1 MALSESIRFA
11 GDVNIDKIEI
21 ISSNGFLQNVTNQV
35 IAIEIFEDLYSPFI
49 TGNIVV
55 KDSLDLANLFP
66 FVGEEF
72 INLKI
77 HTPTLEDKTQVID
90 SQFYIYKMS
99 NRELMG
105 DRNVVYQLHFIS
117 PEAIVDLNKKISKV
131 YEGKISDIASK
142 LVTDKTFGLETKKKL
157 NLEPTPNSVKYIS
170 NFWSPIKNL
179 NYIAGNAV
187 NTANAASYVFF
198 ENRVGFNFVSLEN
211 LFKSPVKQD
220 FVYDSYIRDMG
231 SLNTTIRN
239 VEEDYKRIVDVSIP
253 EAYDY
258 MDRSMS
264 GMFSSK
270 MISSD
275 ITLKRY
281 VAKNFDMLKD
291 FSKNSHLNAFP
302 LASKKNIQRPS
313 SLIINYQKEY
323 GLFNGYTDVTNAKT
337 LQQRISLLQQAEGS
351 KIEIT
356 VPGRTDYTVG
366 MKVSVKLYKNSPVTK
381 TDSNEDIT
389 DNMFSG
395 NYLISAINHY
405 INREKHECKME
416 LIKDSFI
423 VDLEKGGKK

>member
-21 ISSNGFLQNVTNQV
+21 ISSNGFIQNVTNQV

-211 LFKSPVKQD
+211 LFKSTVKQD
-220 FVYDSYIRDMG
+220 FIYDSYIRDMG
-231 SLNTTIRN
+231 SLNTTIKN
-239 VEEDYKRIVDVSIP
+239 VEEDYKRIVDVSIS

-423 VDLEKGGKK
+423 VDLERGGKK

>member
-21 ISSNGFLQNVTNQV
+21 VSSNGFVQNVTNQV

-49 TGNIVV
+49 SGNVVV

-66 FVGEEF
+66 FVGEEY
-72 INLKI
+72 INIKI
-77 HTPTLEDKTQVID
+77 HTPTLEGADKVINT
-90 SQFYIYKMS
+90 QFYIFKMS
-99 NRELMG
+99 NREMMG
-105 DRNVVYQLHFIS
+105 DRSVVYQLHFTS
-117 PEAIVDLNKKISKV
+117 TEAIADVNKKLSKV

-142 LVTDKTFGLETKKKL
+142 LVTEKIYGLESKKKL
-157 NLEPTPNSVKYIS
+157 NLEPTANSVKYVS
-170 NFWSPIKNL
+170 NYWSPVKNL
-179 NYIAGNAV
+179 NYIAGNAT
-187 NTANAASYVFF
+187 NTADAANFIFF
-198 ENRVGFNFVSLEN
+198 ENRNGFNFVSLES
-211 LFKSPVKQD
+211 LFKTGVKQE
-220 FVYDSYIRDMG
+220 FVYDSYIRDNG
-231 SLNTTIRN
+231 ALNTSIRN
-239 VEEDYKRIVDVSIP
+239 IEEEYKRIVDISIP

-270 MISSD
+270 L
-275 ITLKRY
+275 ITADLTTKKY
-281 VAKNFDMLKD
+281 SVKNFDMLST
-291 FSKNSHLNAFP
+291 FSKNVHLNTYP
-302 LASKKNIQRPS
+302 LASRKNLTRPA
-313 SLIINYQKEY
+313 SLTIVYPKEY

-337 LQQRISLLQQAEGS
+337 LQKRISMIQQAEGS

-366 MKVSVKLYKNSPVTK
+366 MKVNVKLNKINPISK
-381 TDSNEDIT
+381 TDSNDDVT

-405 INREKHECKME
+405 INREKHECTME

-423 VDLEKGGKK
+423 VDLDKGGKK

>member
-21 ISSNGFLQNVTNQV
+21 ISSNGFIQNVTNQV
-35 IAIEIFEDLYSPFI
+35 IAVEIFEDLYSPFI
-49 TGNIVV
+49 SGNIVV

-131 YEGKISDIASK
+131 YEGRISDIASK
-142 LVTDKTFGLETKKKL
+142 LVTDKTFGLETKKKF
-157 NLEPTPNSVKYIS
+157 NLEPTPNNVKYIS
-170 NFWSPIKNL
+170 NYWSPIRNL
-179 NYIAGNAV
+179 NYIAGNAT
-187 NTANAASYVFF
+187 NTENAASYVFF

-211 LFKSPVKQD
+211 LFKTSVKQD

-239 VEEDYKRIVDVSIP
+239 VEEDYKRIVEVSIP

-281 VAKNFDMLKD
+281 VSKNFDMLKD
-291 FSKNSHLNAFP
+291 FNKNSHLNTFP

-366 MKVSVKLYKNSPVTK
+366 MKVSVKLYKMNPVTK
-381 TDSNEDIT
+381 TDSNDDIT

>member
-21 ISSNGFLQNVTNQV
+21 VSSNGFIQNVTNQI

-49 TGNIVV
+49 SGNVVV

-77 HTPTLEDKTQVID
+77 HTPTLEGKTQVID
-90 SQFYIYKMS
+90 SQFYIFKMS

-131 YEGKISDIASK
+131 YEGRISDIAAK
-142 LVTDKTFGLETKKKL
+142 IVTDTTFGLETKKKL
-157 NLEPTPNSVKYIS
+157 NLEPTSNNVKYIS
-170 NFWSPIKNL
+170 NYWSPVKNL
-179 NYIAGNAV
+179 NYIAGNAINTS
-187 NTANAASYVFF
+187 NTASYIFF
-198 ENRVGFNFVSLEN
+198 ESRFGFNFVSLES
-211 LFKSPVKQD
+211 LFKDTIKQE
-220 FVYDSYIRDMG
+220 FIYDAYIRDMG
-231 SLNTTIRN
+231 AMNTSIRN
-239 VEEDYKRIVDVSIP
+239 VEEDYKRILDVSIP

-281 VAKNFDMLKD
+281 VVKNFDMLNG
-291 FSKNSHLNAFP
+291 FNKNAHLNTFP
-302 LASKKNIQRPS
+302 LASRKNIQRPS

-366 MKVSVKLYKNSPVTK
+366 MKVSVKLFKLNPITK
-381 TDSNEDIT
+381 TEDNNDTT

-423 VDLEKGGKK
+423 VDLDKGGKK

>member
-21 ISSNGFLQNVTNQV
+21 ISSNGFIQNVTNQV

-211 LFKSPVKQD
+211 LFKSTVKQD

-231 SLNTTIRN
+231 SLNTTIKN

>member
-21 ISSNGFLQNVTNQV
+21 VSSNGFIQNVTNQI

-49 TGNIVV
+49 SGNVVV

-77 HTPTLEDKTQVID
+77 HTPTLDGKNQIID
-90 SQFYIYKMS
+90 SQFYIFKMS

-131 YEGKISDIASK
+131 YEGRISDIAAK
-142 LVTDKTFGLETKKKL
+142 LVTDTTFGLETKKKL
-157 NLEPTPNSVKYIS
+157 NLEPTPNNVKYIS
-170 NFWSPIKNL
+170 NYWSPIRNL
-179 NYIAGNAV
+179 NYIAGNAT
-187 NTANAASYVFF
+187 NTENAASYVFF
-198 ENRVGFNFVSLEN
+198 ESRFGFNFVSLES
-211 LFKSPVKQD
+211 LFKDTIKQE

-231 SLNTTIRN
+231 ALNTSIRN
-239 VEEDYKRIVDVSIP
+239 VEEDYKRILDVSIP

-270 MISSD
+270 MITSD

-281 VAKNFDMLKD
+281 VVKNFDMLKD
-291 FSKNSHLNAFP
+291 FGKNSHLNKFP
-302 LASKKNIQRPS
+302 LASSKNIQRPS

-366 MKVSVKLYKNSPVTK
+366 MKVSVKLYKMNPIT
-381 TDSNEDIT
+381 TTEGNDDIT

-395 NYLISAINHY
+395 SYLISAINHY